1 MNRLDAWRD
10 RGSLAAGALMLL
22 GAWLMRPYGNL
33 GDAANVP
40 WFLAAAGVMGAGFL
54 AGLGCGRVSPAWFW
68 MVAVAA
74 RLALF
79 GMTPGN
85 DIYRYLWEGELQGAG
100 YCPYCFAPAAM
111 ELAPLRDAHW
121 RLLEHKEVSAIYP
134 PLAELLFRIV
144 TSVSAS
150 VAAMKALFV
159 AADLAVCW
167 LLVRRYGVGLALGY
181 AWNPLVICSFSGGG
195 HYDSLFLLAI
205 VGAVMQW
212 EGSDSAG
219 RRLRGALLLGA
230 GVALKWLSLPLLG
243 WALWRA
249 LRLDGVK
256 RLVVVGAAAGA
267 PFAIAWLVVAWG
279 SWGCPLVPRD
289 FTQVARSAEALPA
302 LVAWLL
308 PPEHLLNQNSSYLV
322 IFLVTA
328 AILLWRQTEMPRAA
342 HVTLSAALLTT
353 PMFHAWYGTWITAL
367 LPATRSRAAIALS
380 LSAFVYFWLHHTVGQ
395 PGGIW
400 RQTVWEKLLLWG
412 PFVMGLIVDE
422 WARRRVR
429 KEGMA

>member
-1 MNRLDAWRD
+1 MIKAGAWSE
-10 RGSLAAGALMLL
+10 RGPFAAGALVLL

-54 AGLGCGRVSPAWFW
+54 VGLVCGRVNPAWFW
-68 MVAVAA
+68 MVALAA
-74 RLALF
+74 RIVLF
-79 GMTPGN
+79 GMTPGH
-85 DIYRYLWEGELQGAG
+85 DVYRYLWEGELQNAG
-100 YCPYCFAPAAM
+100 YSPYCFAPGAM
-111 ELAPLRDAHW
+111 ELGPLRDAHW
-121 RLLEHKEVSAIYP
+121 RMLEHKEVSAIYP
-134 PLAELLFRIV
+134 PLAEVVFRMV
-144 TSVSAS
+144 TAVSAS

-167 LLVRRYGVGLALGY
+167 LLVRRHGATLALGY
-181 AWNPLVICSFSGGG
+181 AWNPLVIYSFSGGG

-205 VGAVMQW
+205 VGAIAQW
-212 EGSDSAG
+212 EGGDSAG

-243 WALWRA
+243 WALWRV
-249 LRLDGVK
+249 LRLDGVR
-256 RLVVVGAAAGA
+256 RLATVVAAAGA

-279 SWGCPLVPRD
+279 SWGCPLVPGD
-289 FTQVARSAEALPA
+289 FTRVARSAEALPA
-302 LVAWLL
+302 LASWLL
-308 PPEHLLNQNSSYLV
+308 PPRHILDQNSSYLV
-322 IFLVTA
+322 IFLAVA
-328 AILLWRQTEMPRAA
+328 AILLLRQAEMPRAA
-342 HVTLSAALLTT
+342 HATLSAALLTT
-353 PMFHAWYGTWITAL
+353 PMFHAWYGTWIL
-367 LPATRSRAAIALS
+367 PFLPATRSWASVALS

-429 KEGMA
+429 KEDMA